1 MKLQSN
7 CKTQLASSQRLFSIF
22 LFLLNQYWTV
32 YLKLL
37 KTTQHATVNLCCS
50 SKRNLRLYDYPLK
63 KSLPC
68 LG

>member
-32 YLKLL
+32 YIKIIENYSTCNGKFMLQFEEKS
-37 KTTQHATVNLCCS
+37 KTL
-50 SKRNLRLYDYPLK
+50 
-63 KSLPC
+63 
-68 LG
+68 